1 MARCKGCMN
10 HCLLTI
16 NKFSGNRR
24 FITGN
29 RCEKGAGK
37 EKKNSDVPNL
47 YHYKMDRIFQ
57 YRPLKEEK
65 APRGTIGIPRVLN
78 MYENYPFWYTFFT
91 KLGFRVILSPKS
103 NKRIYELGI
112 ESIPSESECYP
123 AKIAHGHVKWLID
136 YGIKDIFYPCVP
148 YEQNES
154 PDANN
159 HYNCPMV
166 TSYAENIKNNMDE
179 LRDDSI
185 NFMNPFLA
193 LDNPSALA
201 KRLYEELGEYY
212 DLTKSEVKYAVE
224 AAYKEAESVKED
236 VRRKGE
242 EALAWLAET
251 GNTGIVL
258 CGRPYHIDPEINHGI
273 PELITSYNIAVLSE
287 DSISHLGND
296 IERPLIVSDQWM
308 YHSVCTKLPTMQRN
322 ILS

>member
-1 MARCKGCMN
+1 
-10 HCLLTI
+10 
-16 NKFSGNRR
+16 
-24 FITGN
+24 
-29 RCEKGAGK
+29 
-37 EKKNSDVPNL
+37 
-47 YHYKMDRIFQ
+47 
-57 YRPLKEEK
+57 
-65 APRGTIGIPRVLN
+65 
-78 MYENYPFWYTFFT
+78 
-91 KLGFRVILSPKS
+91 
-103 NKRIYELGI
+103 
-112 ESIPSESECYP
+112 
-123 AKIAHGHVKWLID
+123 
-136 YGIKDIFYPCVP
+136 
-148 YEQNES
+148 
-154 PDANN
+154 
-159 HYNCPMV
+159 MV

-308 YHSVCTKLPTMQRN
+308 YHSRLYKAANYAKKHPQLEVIQLFSFGCGLDAVTTDCVNDILTKSGRIYTVLKIDEVSNLGAARIRIRSLISAIRVRKRKGIEPTPVPANIERVEFTKEMKDAGYTLLCPQMSPIHFDILEPAARSCGYNLDRN
-322 ILS
+322 GKDIHSDRSQIILCIR